1 MYPSASLC
9 PPRWARG
16 RRWPLA
22 APREVLVVD
31 DSTAVRLLVR
41 SMAEAHGF
49 VVREAAD
56 GVEALALLVG
66 RASRCVVLLDYS
78 MPAMSGWGVLKA
90 IAAENALAWHVYL
103 MMTADRAPRP
113 VEGT

>member
-1 MYPSASLC
+1 
-9 PPRWARG
+9 
-16 RRWPLA
+16 
-22 APREVLVVD
+22 
-31 DSTAVRLLVR
+31 
-41 SMAEAHGF
+41 MAEAHGF

-66 RASRCVVLLDYS
+66 RASRYVVLLDYS

-103 MMTADRAPRP
+103 MMTADRAALPG
-113 VEGT
+113 EGTEFLERQGIPLLIKPIRAAPLLAALDVAQQRLADP

>member
-9 PPRWARG
+9 PSRWASG

-41 SMAEAHGF
+41 SLAEAHSRA

-56 GVEALALLVG
+56 GVEALALLAG
-66 RASRCVVLLDYS
+66 GASRYVVLLDYA
-78 MPAMSGWGVLKA
+78 MPTMSSWSVLQA
-90 IAAENALAWHVYL
+90 IAAENELAWHSYL
-103 MMTADRAPRP
+103 MMTADPAALP
-113 VEGT
+113 G

>member
-9 PPRWARG
+9 PPRWALG

-22 APREVLVVD
+22 APREVLVID
-31 DSTAVRLLVR
+31 DSTAVRLLIR

-56 GVEALALLVG
+56 GVEALALLAG
-66 RASRCVVLLDYS
+66 AASRYVVLLDYLS
-78 MPAMSGWGVLKA
+78 PPEDPALQGWG
-90 IAAENALAWHVYL
+90 
-103 MMTADRAPRP
+103 
-113 VEGT
+113 